1 VTGRGGRGR
10 RVSGKNVSIAFNDL
24 WVVNPTGMFRRFESP
39 IPRRESE
46 AMMMKN
52 IFIVD
57 LYLCCRCGFGG
68 GDGGCEN
75 GRGDEEVREPI
86 LHRCL

>member
-1 VTGRGGRGR
+1 
-10 RVSGKNVSIAFNDL
+10 
-24 WVVNPTGMFRRFESP
+24 MFRRFDQT
-39 IPRRESE
+39 IPKRESE

-86 LHRCL
+86 LHRCLYCTTRCDRLDKSRDRKLM